1 MMTAAEIIAL
11 LELTPHPG
19 GGHHREIFRDPREVD
34 GQSMGV
40 TAYLLLAA
48 GEVSA
53 WHRVEATE
61 LWQYYDGAPLELQIA
76 GAVTVT
82 ATVGPGLTGD
92 QQPQLAVPAGAWR
105 TARSL
110 GPWTLIGTTVAPG
123 LNLGGAFAL
132 APEDWSPV

>member
-1 MMTAAEIIAL
+1 MMTAAEIISL
-11 LELTPHPG
+11 LELQPLEG

-48 GEVSA
+48 GEVST
-53 WHRVEATE
+53 WHRVAASE
-61 LWQYYDGAPLELQIA
+61 LWQYYDGAPLALQIA

-110 GPWTLIGTTVAPG
+110 GPWT
-123 LNLGGAFAL
+123 
-132 APEDWSPV
+132 